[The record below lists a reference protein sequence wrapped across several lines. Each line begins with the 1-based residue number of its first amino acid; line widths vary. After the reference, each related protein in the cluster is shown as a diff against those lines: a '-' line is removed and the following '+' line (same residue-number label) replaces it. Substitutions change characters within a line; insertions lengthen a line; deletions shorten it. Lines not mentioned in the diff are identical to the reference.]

1 MISRYIPGKGCID
14 HQKITERNTTP
25 RAWAYYSSAAD
36 DELCIIILHTFLMA
50 ARIENTKAFRKVL
63 FRPRVFIDV
72 AKCDTSTTVL
82 GQRMSAPIFIAPAAL
97 AKIGNPEGEVNFTK
111 AAGMTG
117 IVQAMSTN
125 ASNSV
130 EELTS
135 ARVNDEQ
142 KLWFQLYV
150 NKNRNVTAKLLEK
163 VVKSGAFSALFVT
176 VDAPVLGKREA
187 EERLKASVMPVLS
200 ETPGPGAVAVRSGAK
215 SVTKALA
222 TFIAKDLVWEDI
234 AWMKKM
240 TGMPVVVKGIMTAED
255 AILALKYG
263 CEGIYLSNHG
273 GRQLDTSPPAMLT
286 LLELRKRCPQI
297 FTKMEVFLDGGV
309 RRGTDVV
316 KALCLGV
323 KAVGLG
329 RPFLYANTCYGLGG
343 VLKAI
348 ESISLH
354 VPK

>member
-1 MISRYIPGKGCID
+1 MTAHS
-14 HQKITERNTTP
+14 
-25 RAWAYYSSAAD
+25 
-36 DELCIIILHTFLMA
+36 
-50 ARIENTKAFRKVL
+50 ENTKVFRRVL

-72 AKCDTSTTVL
+72 AKCDTSTIAL
-82 GQRMSAPIFIAPAAL
+82 GLPLSLPIFIAPVAL
-97 AKIGNPEGEVNFTK
+97 AKLGNPEGEVNLTK
-111 AAGMTG
+111 GAGITG
-117 IVQAMSTN
+117 IVQAMSTY

-130 EELTS
+130 EELAA
-135 ARVNDEQ
+135 ARVNDKQ

-150 NKNRNVTAKLLEK
+150 NRDRNVTAKLLGK
-163 VVKSGAFSALFVT
+163 VVKSRAFSALFVT

-187 EERLKASVMPVLS
+187 DERLKASVMPVLS
-200 ETPGPGAVAVRSGAK
+200 ETTRAGAVTSRRGAK

-222 TFIAKDLVWEDI
+222 TFVAKDLVWEEI
-234 AWMKKM
+234 AWIKKF
-240 TGMPVVVKGIMTAED
+240 TGMPIVVKGIMTVED
-255 AILALKYG
+255 AILAFQYG

-286 LLELRKRCPQI
+286 LLELRKHCPQL
-297 FTKMEVFLDGGV
+297 FTKMEVFLDGGI

-329 RPFLYANTCYGLGG
+329 RPFLYANTCYGLDG

-348 ESISLH
+348 ESMPPVEILQ
-354 VPK
+354 